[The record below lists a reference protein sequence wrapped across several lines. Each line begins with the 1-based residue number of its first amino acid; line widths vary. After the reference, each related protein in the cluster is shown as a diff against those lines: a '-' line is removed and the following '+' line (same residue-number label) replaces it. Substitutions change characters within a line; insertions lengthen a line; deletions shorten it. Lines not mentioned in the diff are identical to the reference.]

1 MRKYYLNSDLFI
13 LPSYYEGLPNVL
25 LDAMNHE
32 VPIISTNC
40 SGASDILQGN
50 SGGFIV
56 PVNNQKELE
65 KKIIFII
72 KDYSVAKKKVLKA
85 KKKLYKFSDINLI
98 KYYKLL
104 CDIYRN

>member
-1 MRKYYLNSDLFI
+1 MKCQLFQ
-13 LPSYYEGLPNVL
+13 
-25 LDAMNHE
+25 
-32 VPIISTNC
+32 PIVVVQEIYC
-40 SGASDILQGN
+40 RD

-56 PVNNQKELE
+56 PVNNQKNW

-72 KDYSVAKKKVLKA
+72 KNYSVAKNKVLKA

-104 CDIYRN
+104 CDICRN